1 MSNAEMLTE
10 IKRRL
15 AKAYAGRLRNV
26 VLYGSLARRQAR
38 ADSDIDI
45 LVLLAGPVRLWADL
59 RTALLALYPLSLR
72 LDRPIS
78 PKPVDIQEYESQ
90 DCPLYRTARREGITL

>member
-1 MSNAEMLTE
+1 MSNAEMMAE
-10 IKRRL
+10 IKERL
-15 AKAYAGRLRNV
+15 AQAYGGRLRSV
-26 VLYGSLARRQAR
+26 VLYGSLARGQAR

-45 LVLLAGPVRLWADL
+45 LVLLAGPVHLWADL

-78 PKPVDIQEYESQ
+78 PKPVDAEEYPSD